1 MNEPSSKSSAARRHA
16 LLFAGAL
23 VGTFAGLRIW
33 LNVTPNADFN
43 VLGYNIHHLFTG
55 VLIATASA
63 IPLAIGMAPSRG
75 RDVLVAALG
84 VGLALV
90 LDEWVYLIT
99 TPGTNADYL
108 LPISFRGGVVMIA
121 IAVLITAVSYRI
133 LARREHS
140 ATEF

>member
-1 MNEPSSKSSAARRHA
+1 MNDPSPNSSDGAARRHA
-16 LLFAGAL
+16 TVFAAAL

-33 LNVTPNADFN
+33 LSITPNADFN
-43 VLGYNIHHLFTG
+43 VFGYNIHHLFTG

-63 IPLAIGMAPSRG
+63 IPLAIGVAPGRG
-75 RDVLVAALG
+75 RDALVAGLG
-84 VGLALV
+84 IGLALV

-121 IAVLITAVSYRI
+121 IAVLATAVWYRV
-133 LARREHS
+133 LARR
-140 ATEF
+140 

>member
-1 MNEPSSKSSAARRHA
+1 MVFTSA
-16 LLFAGAL
+16 LLA
-23 VGTFAGLRIW
+23 TFAALRIW
-33 LNVTPNADFN
+33 LNITPNADFN

-55 VLIATASA
+55 VLIVTVSA
-63 IPLAIGMAPSRG
+63 IPLAIGVSPSRG
-75 RDVLVAALG
+75 RDVLVGALG

-108 LPISFRGGVVMIA
+108 LPISFRGGVAMIA

-133 LARREHS
+133 LSRRVIRPS
-140 ATEF
+140 S

>member
-1 MNEPSSKSSAARRHA
+1 MVFAA
-16 LLFAGAL
+16 AL

-33 LNVTPNADFN
+33 LNITPNADFN

-55 VLIATASA
+55 VLIVTVSA
-63 IPLAIGMAPSRG
+63 IPLAIGVAPGRG
-75 RDVLVAALG
+75 RDALVAALG

-121 IAVLITAVSYRI
+121 IAVLITAVSYRV
-133 LARREHS
+133 LARRRPSNLEIFDS
-140 ATEF
+140 

>member
-1 MNEPSSKSSAARRHA
+1 MNDSTPPSSARDARRHA

-33 LNVTPNADFN
+33 LNITPNADFN
-43 VLGYNIHHLFTG
+43 VLGYNVHHLFTG

-63 IPLAIGMAPSRG
+63 IPLAIGVAPSRG
-75 RDVLVAALG
+75 RDILVAALG

-108 LPISFRGGVVMIA
+108 LPISFRGGIAMIA

-133 LARREHS
+133 STRR
-140 ATEF
+140 

>member
-1 MNEPSSKSSAARRHA
+1 MV
-16 LLFAGAL
+16 FAGAL

-33 LNVTPNADFN
+33 LNITPNADFN
-43 VLGYNIHHLFTG
+43 VLGYNVHHLFTG

-63 IPLAIGMAPSRG
+63 IPLAIGVAPSRG
-75 RDVLVAALG
+75 RDALVAALG

-121 IAVLITAVSYRI
+121 IAVLITALAYR
-133 LARREHS
+133 LTTRR
-140 ATEF
+140 

>member
-1 MNEPSSKSSAARRHA
+1 MNDSSPHFSARDARRHA
-16 LLFAGAL
+16 MLFTGSL
-23 VGTFAGLRIW
+23 VGTFVGLRIW
-33 LNVTPNADFN
+33 LNITPNADFN

-55 VLIATASA
+55 ILIATASA
-63 IPLAIGMAPSRG
+63 IPLAIGVAPGRG
-75 RDVLVAALG
+75 RDVLVTALG

-108 LPISFRGGVVMIA
+108 LPISFRGGVTMIA

-133 LARREHS
+133 SARR
-140 ATEF
+140 